1 MKLEGDHLPTLLHAL
16 LKSASE
22 VLRTWLS
29 LRDGMARCFTIETSS
44 CSRYKEKKIGRRR
57 DGGTTITFSYF
68 SRKIELNPASCLH
81 KANIMKR
88 MTRQRWQPTR
98 TINDPRLF
106 ISFHLLLFY
115 ILRLNIIGRIFFEPR
130 NTDPIES
137 INRSILS
144 RDKSTHNSRLDRIKS

>member
-106 ISFHLLLFY
+106 ISFHLLSFY
-115 ILRLNIIGRIFFEPR
+115 ILRLNSGIFFEPR